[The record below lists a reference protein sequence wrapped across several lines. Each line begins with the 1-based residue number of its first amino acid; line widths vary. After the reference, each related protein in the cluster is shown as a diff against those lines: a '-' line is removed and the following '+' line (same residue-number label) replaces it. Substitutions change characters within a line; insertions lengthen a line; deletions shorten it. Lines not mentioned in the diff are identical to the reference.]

1 MIFFIFVK
9 LFIQFLIKFILYSMK
24 NTENNKYNEMSTFVY
39 ENPIDV
45 LFYHIIHYI
54 SDIVYHLNITPNMIT
69 TIGLLCSLI
78 SAYYL
83 YNKDLFIAFIFW
95 ILSYY
100 FDLLDGY
107 IARKYNMG
115 SVFGGWY
122 DHISDIIKIS
132 VFLYVFYLHKK
143 YDIIIII
150 LLIALLSLIN
160 TSCRTKYLG
169 RDKNPT
175 DSLYILQKSC
185 PNKQYVRYTRY
196 IGEGTLALIAP
207 IIVYILYNK

>member
-1 MIFFIFVK
+1 
-9 LFIQFLIKFILYSMK
+9 
-24 NTENNKYNEMSTFVY
+24 
-39 ENPIDV
+39 
-45 LFYHIIHYI
+45 
-54 SDIVYHLNITPNMIT
+54 
-69 TIGLLCSLI
+69 
-78 SAYYL
+78 
-83 YNKDLFIAFIFW
+83 
-95 ILSYY
+95 
-100 FDLLDGY
+100 
-107 IARKYNMG
+107 MG

-169 RDKNPT
+169 RNKNPT

-185 PNKQYVRYTRY
+185 PNKQYKRYTRY
-196 IGEGTLALIAP
+196 IGEGTFKI
-207 IIVYILYNK
+207 YSTYYCLYFI